1 MTIGLTWRRTARR
14 IKRLKDGGLT
24 ISPDYSDLPTPDF
37 LTLSILYGSF
47 IHPLTILSGLP
58 SAGVGALVTLML
70 FREDLSVYGFVGILM
85 LIGIVKKNA
94 IMMID
99 FANQKIFE
107 ALGVTPIVER
117 IIRNR
122 HLVPS
127 ETEIYPN
134 FESLIYQDVILL
146 QTPRQVIERDPA
158 MCRLLSVIAA
168 RVSYGNRL
176 FYLDEDLAKALL
188 RTDPPP
194 DLQFHD
200 LKVAIPSFLVVLPR
214 SWIRSG
220 ADHVQALE
228 IALLEPGTWKAS
240 LGSMIDDL
248 PFHISHPVFGIA

>member
-1 MTIGLTWRRTARR
+1 M
-14 IKRLKDGGLT
+14 K
-24 ISPDYSDLPTPDF
+24 PDY
-37 LTLSILYGSF
+37 
-47 IHPLTILSGLP
+47 
-58 SAGVGALVTLML
+58 
-70 FREDLSVYGFVGILM
+70 
-85 LIGIVKKNA
+85 
-94 IMMID
+94 
-99 FANQKIFE
+99 QKIFE

-117 IIRNR
+117 IICNR

-127 ETEIYPN
+127 KTEIYPN
-134 FESLIYQDVILL
+134 FKTLIYQDVILL

-158 MCRLLSVIAA
+158 MCRILSMIAA
-168 RVSYGNRL
+168 RFSYGNRL

-214 SWIRSG
+214 SLIRSG

-228 IALLEPGTWKAS
+228 IALLEPGTWKVS

-248 PFHISHPVFGIA
+248 PFHISHPVFGIALHVARAADPLLPYVVDSACDVTDASIRGLVETLVPTSTDPDTPGHLNASEQDALISGTRLA